1 MKYGIFVCTRCKKA
15 KVVDLSCKKT
25 KCHRC
30 GKILK
35 LEKLKILYETD
46 SENKVRQAL
55 GLFNAEM
62 DGRLEEF
69 KVIMKK

>member
-15 KVVDLSCKKT
+15 KVVDLSCKT
-25 KCHRC
+25 SKCHRC

-35 LEKLKILYETD
+35 LEKLKIWYETD

-69 KVIMKK
+69 KGIMKK